1 MNGPLRF
8 SAVIAGNLIDVPTAV
23 KGEFAWFDQFFPP
36 PWPEKVQ
43 WSITAGHRENAF
55 SGVTKTNVTPPVPPG
70 QVPEGPKLARMVDA
84 PS

>member
-43 WSITAGHRENAF
+43 WSIQTWVACWTETL
-55 SGVTKTNVTPPVPPG
+55 S
-70 QVPEGPKLARMVDA
+70 
-84 PS
+84 